1 MKQRIITA
9 IWGIALVAAANFFGG
24 IWLKI
29 FGALV
34 AAVALYEFFNLFKIE
49 RYMLYLS
56 IALSCI
62 VVFSDVILVTKCSFY
77 LCFFFYLPS

>member
-1 MKQRIITA
+1 MAVLNSLFGGNRMKQRIITA

-34 AAVALYEFFNLFKIE
+34 AAV
-49 RYMLYLS
+49 
-56 IALSCI
+56 
-62 VVFSDVILVTKCSFY
+62 
-77 LCFFFYLPS
+77 CFV